1 MCKSCNE
8 TTGSE
13 IEAGA
18 RRDDSI
24 RFAIDA
30 LRDELPRLA
39 EGEDYEARAPTG
51 AVIRA
56 TLRRGKHLVRA
67 SREGNSLIQS
77 TEDAKATIERTL
89 RRRGK
94 SEDEIRE
101 TLALVE
107 QAEPGVAIH
116 ASDDMTV
123 VHGQVERFHLA
134 LRGTRVSEAF
144 PALVG
149 FHALALALGG
159 TIYAE
164 TLNGLR
170 DAVRVGL
177 PSSEWHTTERLLSAD
192 REYRPVHLV
201 GLSQGEPH
209 IVIQVRL
216 FWMLVWRVHFLH
228 AATSATAQALALDL
242 VDQTAVAA

>member
-1 MCKSCNE
+1 MCKRCNE

-39 EGEDYEARAPTG
+39 EGGHYEARTPNG
-51 AVIRA
+51 AVVRA
-56 TLRRGKHLVRA
+56 TLRRGKHLVRP

-77 TEDAKATIERTL
+77 TDDARATIERSL
-89 RRRGK
+89 RKRGT
-94 SEDEIRE
+94 SGDQLRE

-107 QAEPGVAIH
+107 NAEAGVPIQATDGL
-116 ASDDMTV
+116 TV
-123 VHGQVERFHLA
+123 VHGQVEKFHLT
-134 LRGTRVSEAF
+134 LKGTRVSEAF

-170 DAVRVGL
+170 EAVRVGL
-177 PSSEWHTTERLLSAD
+177 PSSEWHTTERLLSAA

-209 IVIQVRL
+209 VVIQVRL
-216 FWMLVWRVHFLH
+216 FWMLVWRVHFLR
-228 AATSATAQALALDL
+228 AATSATPQALALDL
-242 VDQTAVAA
+242 VAQTAHAA